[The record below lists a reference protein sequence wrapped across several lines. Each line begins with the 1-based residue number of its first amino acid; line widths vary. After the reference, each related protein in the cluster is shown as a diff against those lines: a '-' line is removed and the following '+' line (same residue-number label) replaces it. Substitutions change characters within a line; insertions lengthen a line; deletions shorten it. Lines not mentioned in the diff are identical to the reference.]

1 MAVLNFRR
9 YARVEV
15 DIPVN
20 CYVNEASQPV
30 AGYLSNISEE
40 GASLISPSSL
50 PIAASLEFDII
61 LPRSRDLAH
70 VRADVLWS
78 RPVQE
83 GGARVFAHGVLF
95 SRVGVE
101 DRERLQ
107 AFINTS
113 MSY

>member
-15 DIPVN
+15 DIPVR
-20 CYVNEASQPV
+20 CDLDEKARQV
-30 AGYLSNISEE
+30 AGYLSNLSEE
-40 GASLISPSSL
+40 GASLMCPTPL
-50 PIAASLEFDII
+50 PIAASVEFDIT
-61 LPRSRDLAH
+61 LPRTRELAH

-83 GGARVFAHGVLF
+83 GGAKVFAHGVLF
-95 SRVGVE
+95 SRLSVE
-101 DRERLQ
+101 DRERLH

>member
-15 DIPVN
+15 DIPVR
-20 CYVNEASQPV
+20 CAVNESPQAVS
-30 AGYLSNISEE
+30 GYLSNLSEE
-40 GASLISPSSL
+40 GASLISPAPL
-50 PIAASLEFDII
+50 PIAASLEFDIT
-61 LPRSRDLAH
+61 LPRTRELAH

-83 GGARVFAHGVLF
+83 GGARLFAHGVLF
-95 SRVGVE
+95 SRVSVE

-107 AFINTS
+107 AFIGSS

>member
-15 DIPVN
+15 DIPVR
-20 CYVNEASQPV
+20 CELATSAQSV
-30 AGYLSNISEE
+30 AGYLNNLSEE
-40 GASLISPSSL
+40 GASLISSASL
-50 PIAASLEFDII
+50 PIAAAVEFDIT
-61 LPRSRDLAH
+61 LPRTRELAH

-83 GGARVFAHGVLF
+83 GGARVFAHGILF
-95 SRVGVE
+95 SRVSVE
-101 DRERLQ
+101 DRARLQ
-107 AFINTS
+107 AFIDSS